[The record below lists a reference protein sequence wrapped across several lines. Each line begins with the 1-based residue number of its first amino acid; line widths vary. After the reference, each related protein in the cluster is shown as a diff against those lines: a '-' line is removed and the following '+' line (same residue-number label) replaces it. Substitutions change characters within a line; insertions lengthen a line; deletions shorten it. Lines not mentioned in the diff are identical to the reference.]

1 MQDLSQVVQV
11 AKDRFGKLLG
21 HDRFTRGWAGP
32 FYYNMGSKRGL
43 GDVAV
48 IIRAMA
54 TYAIGDV
61 QGSFEELQALLRA
74 FGFDRAKDRLWF
86 VGDLVNRGPASL
98 ATLRFV
104 RDLGDRAVTVLG
116 NHDLHLLA
124 LAQGVVKA
132 REDDTLGDVLAAPDR
147 GTSPQRKHSP
157 EKSRRNCVDP
167 GTRNFSRNFTVRARI
182 AGTTTCAES
191 TGCASS
197 STQ

>member
-1 MQDLSQVVQV
+1 MQHLSQVVQI

-86 VGDLVNRGPASL
+86 VGDLVTAARPPLSHCASC
-98 ATLRFV
+98 V
-104 RDLGDRAVTVLG
+104 IWDRAVTVLG
-116 NHDLHLLA
+116 NHDLHLL
-124 LAQGVVKA
+124 
-132 REDDTLGDVLAAPDR
+132 
-147 GTSPQRKHSP
+147 
-157 EKSRRNCVDP
+157 
-167 GTRNFSRNFTVRARI
+167 
-182 AGTTTCAES
+182 
-191 TGCASS
+191 
-197 STQ
+197 